1 MSRHIFLVLIAAI
14 VKVSVSQE
22 RAEPPVLN
30 LYSTFSAQFRAFTLS
45 GMDLKP
51 YNNLQGTILVDA
63 DRNKAMIHATMDM
76 DPMEANFDILVDFAD
91 GYILT
96 SIPMLNQCQHDELNK
111 TYQLHDLF
119 ALIQAQS
126 SYLGT

>member
-1 MSRHIFLVLIAAI
+1 MSRHLFLVLIAAI
-14 VKVSVSQE
+14 VKLTESQE
-22 RAEPPVLN
+22 AAPAAEPPVLN
-30 LYSTFSAQFRAFTLS
+30 LYSTFSAQFRAFTLI

-76 DPMEANFDILVDFAD
+76 SPVEARIDILVDFAD
-91 GYILT
+91 GFILT

-111 TYQLHDLF
+111 TY
-119 ALIQAQS
+119 
-126 SYLGT
+126 